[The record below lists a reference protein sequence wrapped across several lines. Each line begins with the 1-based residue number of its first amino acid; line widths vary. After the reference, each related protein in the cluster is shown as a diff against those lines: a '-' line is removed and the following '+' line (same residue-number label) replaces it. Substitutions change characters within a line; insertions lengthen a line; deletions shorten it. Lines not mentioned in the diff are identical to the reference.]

1 MNNDP
6 TKPAG
11 SDPGEGKVEP
21 VDVPRRVLP
30 RPPPPR
36 QKPTAGSRSA
46 LPGALVGPAS
56 RRGSSATPGE
66 TGVRVRVPGP
76 PRLPSAAALAP
87 EPVAASE
94 PPISSEDEKT
104 RDAPFARGPIDSDIH
119 DSLGPQ
125 DSLPPPSSFPADQS
139 GPHRQIGR
147 CELFAEIAHGGMAT
161 VHLGRWIGAGGFV
174 KTVAVKA
181 LHAQFARDPEFVR
194 MFLDEAQVVARI
206 RHPNVM
212 PTIDLVE
219 ERGEL
224 FIVMEFVE
232 SVTLSELIKRMRR
245 QRQRVPVNIVMRVM
259 TGVLQGLHSAHDVKD
274 VQGRAMGLIHR
285 DVSPENIL
293 VGTDGYARLIDF
305 GIARALGRHSS
316 TREGQVKGKLGYL
329 APEQVTGDPL
339 DRRTDVFSAS
349 VVLWQA
355 LTGRKLFRAR
365 TIAEVTHKI
374 LYATMY
380 PPSRFVPELGTGYDA
395 IVMRGLERTAQKRW
409 NTAEEMAEA
418 LEGLGAMA
426 SHREVGE
433 WVRATASDRL
443 ARITKLVKAVEN
455 APLTDASNEE
465 LERPLSIHP
474 APPPMRAG
482 VPSRLE
488 LSSDIISAE
497 DESRTDATQGIVA
510 PRPLP
515 VSPKAIL
522 IGAALL
528 VVVSVG
534 VLVVALT
541 TPAAPEPRPPA
552 TAEPTATVR
561 EPPPTPPATAV
572 PKAEPTV
579 EPSASVGP
587 DASASA
593 APVLPKG
600 RWPQRDPR
608 LPNDI

>member
-1 MNNDP
+1 M
-6 TKPAG
+6 
-11 SDPGEGKVEP
+11 
-21 VDVPRRVLP
+21 
-30 RPPPPR
+30 
-36 QKPTAGSRSA
+36 
-46 LPGALVGPAS
+46 
-56 RRGSSATPGE
+56 
-66 TGVRVRVPGP
+66 
-76 PRLPSAAALAP
+76 
-87 EPVAASE
+87 SE
-94 PPISSEDEKT
+94 PPISSEDEST
-104 RDAPFARGPIDSDIH
+104 RDAPFARSPIDSDIH

-125 DSLPPPSSFPADQS
+125 DSLPPPSSFPADES

-245 QRQRVPVNIVMRVM
+245 QGERVPVNIVLRVM

-380 PPSRFVPELGTGYDA
+380 PPSRFVPELGSGFDA

-418 LEGLGAMA
+418 LEALGPMA

-433 WVRATASDRL
+433 WVRATAADRL

-497 DESRTDATQGIVA
+497 DESRTDATAGVVA

-541 TPAAPEPRPPA
+541 TPAAPEPKPPA
-552 TAEPTATVR
+552 TSEPAPTESVK
-561 EPPPTPPATAV
+561 PPPTPPATAT
-572 PKAEPTV
+572 PTSEPSIEPNI
-579 EPSASVGP
+579 EPSASAGP
-587 DASASA
+587 DASGSA
-593 APVLPKG
+593 APVAPKG
-600 RWPQRDPR
+600 RWPRRDPR